1 MIIDGVGTLVT
12 VLPDPKV
19 VRYLSERT
27 LEWRKSS
34 KNGNC
39 ECLMRCFPIRNP
51 CIFVLLSDLSRTEI
65 IFFPILWLFLLF
77 LFDFVFL
84 LCCIQPVETWHQKS
98 SDCHFFYLSQVNS
111 NKKMIKE
118 IY

>member
-39 ECLMRCFPIRNP
+39 ECL
-51 CIFVLLSDLSRTEI
+51 
-65 IFFPILWLFLLF
+65 
-77 LFDFVFL
+77 
-84 LCCIQPVETWHQKS
+84 
-98 SDCHFFYLSQVNS
+98 
-111 NKKMIKE
+111 
-118 IY
+118 